1 MASRMC
7 IRTGGSM
14 DGKERGRQG
23 GEKNEMVGHRRHD
36 VGQEKKKY
44 APSGPRFTPLR
55 VPA

>member
-1 MASRMC
+1 
-7 IRTGGSM
+7 M